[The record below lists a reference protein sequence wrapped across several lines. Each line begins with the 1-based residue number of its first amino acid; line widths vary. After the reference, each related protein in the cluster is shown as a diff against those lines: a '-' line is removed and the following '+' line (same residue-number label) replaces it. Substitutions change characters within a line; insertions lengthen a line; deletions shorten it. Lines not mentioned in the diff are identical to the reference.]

1 MPIIKNK
8 NIVEFQLDESKTY
21 RYDVNSG
28 VLYGLTQ
35 KPLKNIPKGVS
46 SMVDQWSGTSNLI
59 FYLSNSFNEEER
71 KKKFANVKMVSFFD
85 RLDSAGFPVLNGFS
99 ARYIPTF
106 EKHFKEIR
114 KEFIEKETPI
124 QFLRN
129 KLHEYEL
136 FDWLEENGL
145 KIDDHFTKDMAI
157 FLKDGN
163 YPKKWIPR
171 FAYYLCKDG
180 LWEFFSD
187 GNLYVLQGK
196 FSSFV
201 RMMEAMGRAPEK
213 GNFIRQYSEIQ
224 TKYNLKK
231 EEFDNIL
238 LRKNQSAHANALNF
252 SYNDFEVVIPT
263 TSEEFIN
270 EGESQSNCVARIYLP
285 KVLRGETN
293 VVFVRK
299 KNALDISYIT
309 CEVYGGKI
317 YQFLLR
323 YNQRISDN
331 SPEKDFYNAYA
342 KHLAQ
347 NWGV

>member
-8 NIVEFQLDESKTY
+8 NVIEFQLDESKTY

-28 VLYGLTQ
+28 ILYGLAQ
-35 KPLKNIPKGVS
+35 KPLKNIPKMVS
-46 SMVDQWSGTSNLI
+46 SMINQCSETSNLI
-59 FYLSNSFNEEER
+59 HYLSNSFNEEER
-71 KKKFANVKMVSFFD
+71 REKFANVRMVSFFD
-85 RLDSAGFPVLNGFS
+85 RLDSAGFPVLSGFS
-99 ARYIPTF
+99 TRHIPTF
-106 EKHFKEIR
+106 EKHFKEFR

-124 QFLRN
+124 QFLHN
-129 KLHEYEL
+129 KLREYEL

-171 FAYYLCKDG
+171 LAYYLCKDG
-180 LWEFFSD
+180 LWGFFSD

-196 FSSFV
+196 ISSFV
-201 RMMEAMGRAPEK
+201 QMMEAMGRTPEK

-224 TKYNLKK
+224 AEYNLKK

-270 EGESQSNCVARIYLP
+270 EGESQNNCVARIYLP

-323 YNQRISDN
+323 YNQRVDDN

-347 NWGV
+347 NWGE

>member
-8 NIVEFQLDESKTY
+8 NIIEFHLDESKVY

-28 VLYGLTQ
+28 ILYSLAQ
-35 KPLKNIPKGVS
+35 KPLKNIPKAVS
-46 SMVDQWSGTSNLI
+46 SMVNQWSETSNLI
-59 FYLSNSFNEEER
+59 NYLSNPFNEEER
-71 KKKFANVKMVSFFD
+71 KERFANIKMVSFFD
-85 RLDSAGFPVLNGFS
+85 RLDSAGFPVLSDFS
-99 ARYIPTF
+99 TYYIPTF

-114 KEFIEKETPI
+114 KEFIEEEAPI

-129 KLHEYEL
+129 KLYDYEL

-171 FAYYLCKDG
+171 LAYYLCKDG
-180 LWEFFSD
+180 LWGFFSD

-224 TKYNLKK
+224 AEYNLKK

-270 EGESQSNCVARIYLP
+270 EGESQNNCVARIYLP

-323 YNQRISDN
+323 YNQRIDDN
-331 SPEKDFYNAYA
+331 SPEKDFYNAYT

-347 NWGV
+347 NWGE